1 MWAPQPGDHWGLA
14 QLSGLVSAGSS
25 QGPDWVGSVAL
36 SVRGSQAGPAAGAW
50 GCSPASLWLSR
61 EGWSW
66 GVAGRLQ
73 VATWAVWGPGPP
85 GCLLLCHSDS
95 ALGLLGLPVCQL
107 QPPLGH
113 PSSSYGDDLSS
124 VLGRVLMG
132 SQASL

>member
-36 SVRGSQAGPAAGAW
+36 SVWGSQAGPAAGAW

-85 GCLLLCHSDS
+85 GCLLLCHSETVLS
-95 ALGLLGLPVCQL
+95 A
-107 QPPLGH
+107 
-113 PSSSYGDDLSS
+113 
-124 VLGRVLMG
+124 RW
-132 SQASL
+132 ASLSVSCSHPWATPALPMVTTSRVSSATF